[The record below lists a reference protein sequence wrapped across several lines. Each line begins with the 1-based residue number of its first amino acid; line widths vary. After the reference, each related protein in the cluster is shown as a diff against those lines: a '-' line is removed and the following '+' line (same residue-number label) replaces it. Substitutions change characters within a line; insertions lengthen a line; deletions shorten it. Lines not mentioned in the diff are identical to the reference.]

1 MQHYFILNDRH
12 EPVEVDL
19 LTFCKSDKSIA
30 DSHRGRCLPVPSK

>member
-1 MQHYFILNDRH
+1 
-12 EPVEVDL
+12 